1 MKPTVAGLPKATS
14 GRRDA
19 KDDQTSR
26 AAREIIDKEVA
37 ERVSK
42 TERLRAARLEMESNQ
57 EPLPAA
63 KAKARKVTGP
73 RRARS
78 N

>member
-1 MKPTVAGLPKATS
+1 MKPTSAGLFKATS

-19 KDDQTSR
+19 KDDQTTR
-26 AAREIIDKEVA
+26 VAREIIDKEVA

-42 TERLRAARLEMESNQ
+42 TERLRAARLAQESTQ
-57 EPLPAA
+57 DPLPAA
-63 KAKARKVTGP
+63 KPKARKATGP